1 MGFEAGATHTFSSSS
16 CCVRHNKFTGN
27 DYIIIY
33 YMAIVRPNDDK
44 MSKMQTDRCCNVV
57 GDCIGSAMVSDNE

>member
-1 MGFEAGATHTFSSSS
+1 
-16 CCVRHNKFTGN
+16 
-27 DYIIIY
+27 
-33 YMAIVRPNDDK
+33 MAIVRPNDDK